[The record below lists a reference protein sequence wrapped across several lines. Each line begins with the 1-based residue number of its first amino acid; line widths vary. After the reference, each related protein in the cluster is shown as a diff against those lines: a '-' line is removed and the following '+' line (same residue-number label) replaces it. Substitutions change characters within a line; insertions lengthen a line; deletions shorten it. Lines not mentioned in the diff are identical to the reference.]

1 MVYTSINIVL
11 ILKVAVDIC
20 WILISQ
26 LKILFLQNGQL
37 GFEIQNISLEGEKY

>member
-20 WILISQ
+20 WILIFQ
-26 LKILFLQNGQL
+26 FLQNGQL
-37 GFEIQNISLEGEKY
+37 GFETQNISLEGEKY